1 MSSYRLD
8 EPDYAALMVQTGYFT
23 FRDGGDLPLRLDF
36 PNREVRETYAQDL
49 LAICHANFNI
59 PILRQLHGALAEG
72 DEAQW
77 LEALHACFQ
86 PMAHQNLL
94 AEAAYRAVLQSLLIV
109 MEMDQ
114 RGEDSSWGGDSDLV
128 VQLAERVYVIEVKLN
143 RNIQAAR
150 DQVERK
156 GYAKPWFNGP
166 RTVIGIYLN
175 FRRDPQ
181 GTEATGID
189 CEWEILYRP

>member
-1 MSSYRLD
+1 
-8 EPDYAALMVQTGYFT
+8 
-23 FRDGGDLPLRLDF
+23 
-36 PNREVRETYAQDL
+36 
-49 LAICHANFNI
+49 
-59 PILRQLHGALAEG
+59 
-72 DEAQW
+72 
-77 LEALHACFQ
+77 
-86 PMAHQNLL
+86 
-94 AEAAYRAVLQSLLIV
+94 

-150 DQVERK
+150 EQVGRK
-156 GYAKPWFNGP
+156 DYAKPWFNGS

-181 GTEATGID
+181 RTEVTGID
-189 CEWEILYRP
+189 CEWEVLYQP